1 MDSKK
6 KMSRQNNRFAGSA
19 KTRKN
24 LSNVDRN
31 LRKAMKVVDSG
42 PRMSLAEGKSGTNEI
57 RFRAVATIMVVLL
70 EGSGCSTA
78 VEHRPT
84 EQNS

>member
-1 MDSKK
+1 
-6 KMSRQNNRFAGSA
+6 MSRQNNRFAGSA

-42 PRMSLAEGKSGTNEI
+42 PRMSLAEGKSGTNI
-57 RFRAVATIMVVLL
+57 FRSGDSSEWQLLWLYYERAAVVAQ
-70 EGSGCSTA
+70 
-78 VEHRPT
+78 R
-84 EQNS
+84 